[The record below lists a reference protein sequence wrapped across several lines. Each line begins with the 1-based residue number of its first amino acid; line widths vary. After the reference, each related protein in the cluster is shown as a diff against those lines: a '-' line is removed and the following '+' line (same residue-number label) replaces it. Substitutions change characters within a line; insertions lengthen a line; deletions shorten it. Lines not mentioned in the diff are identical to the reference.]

1 MNVTALIGESGS
13 GKSYKAIILAKELEI
28 EYIIDDGLLIKGNK
42 VIAGKSAKAEKTRIS
57 AVKRAIFLDNEHR
70 NSIRESIER
79 FDIKDILII
88 GTSENMIEKITNAL
102 EFDEVY
108 QKIYITDISTQE
120 EIKLAKH
127 SRTIE
132 GKHIIPVPTF
142 EVKKDFSGYFIDSL
156 RIFKKKDKRD
166 SYEKTIMRPT
176 FSYLG
181 NYSISNDV
189 IKDIIMFNISKFE
202 RVYRVRKIDIEN
214 FDEGICINIDITM
227 FISYGILDIVKSMQR
242 KVKVEIEHMTSL
254 NILSVNVYIKGLKLK
269 KGDVANEILCRRS
282 S

>member
-1 MNVTALIGESGS
+1 MKTVALIGESGT
-13 GKSYKAIILAKELEI
+13 GKSYKAIGLAKELEI

-42 VIAGKSAKAEKTRIS
+42 VIAGKSAKGEKTKIK
-57 AVKRAIFLDNEHR
+57 AVKRAIFLEIEHR
-70 NSIRESIER
+70 TSVRKAIEE
-79 FDIKDILII
+79 FDIESILII
-88 GTSENMIEKITNAL
+88 GTSENMINKITNAL
-102 EFDEVY
+102 ELDEDY
-108 QKIYITDISTQE
+108 EKIYIEDISTKE
-120 EIKLAKH
+120 DLKLAKH
-127 SRTIE
+127 SRSIE

-142 EVKKDFSGYFIDSL
+142 EVKKDFSGYFMDSL
-156 RIFKKKDKRD
+156 RIFKKKDKKD

-181 NYSISNDV
+181 NYSISDDV

-202 RVYRVRKIDIEN
+202 RVYRVRKIAIEN

-227 FISYGILDIVKSMQR
+227 FISCDILDIVESMQR

-254 NILSVNVYIKGLKLK
+254 NILGVNVYIKDLKLK
-269 KGDVANEILCRRS
+269 KGELANEILCRRS